1 MQCSFA
7 TVGVKLQIFDVLM
20 PATPTAHAMTP
31 AEIGPLVVADIG
43 GTNARFGWVER
54 AGQVP
59 VEVQTLPAAA
69 FEGPGE
75 AMRHYLAALPPGL
88 RAQAQGRGLH
98 AGWALATAVSG
109 DEVVMTNNHWRF
121 SRREEAQR
129 LALENLR
136 VFNDFEALA
145 SSLPHLTPHQLRSW
159 DGRMPSLQGPLAVI
173 GPGTGLGVAGMVPT
187 RAGWQPLAGEGGHM
201 TLTAHD
207 AFEDEVLR
215 HARTVW
221 PHVSAERLLSGI
233 GLPLLHE
240 AVCRVHGEPV
250 QPTKTEEVVAQGLA
264 GHVAARRTLEVF
276 CAMLGGFVG
285 NVALALGARGGVF
298 IGGGLVPRLGELFF
312 ESEFRQRF
320 ESKGRLS
327 SYVAEMPTVLITD
340 TLAALQGVSS
350 AMAQGL
356 D

>member
-1 MQCSFA
+1 
-7 TVGVKLQIFDVLM
+7 M
-20 PATPTAHAMTP
+20 PALPP
-31 AEIGPLVVADIG
+31 ADLGPLVVADIG

-54 AGQVP
+54 AGEVP
-59 VEVQTLPAAA
+59 VEVQTLPAAE

-75 AMRHYLAALPPGL
+75 AMRHYLAALPAGL
-88 RAQAQGRGLH
+88 RAEAQQRGLH

-109 DEVVMTNNHWRF
+109 DEVVMTNNRWRF

-129 LALENLR
+129 LALQNLR

-145 SSLPHLTPHQLRSW
+145 CSLPHLTPAQLRSW

-187 RAGWQPLAGEGGHM
+187 RAGWQPLPGEGGHM
-201 TLTAHD
+201 TLSAHD

-240 AVCRVHGEPV
+240 AVCHATGAPVHAL
-250 QPTKTEEVVAQGLA
+250 KTEEVVAQGLA
-264 GHVAARRTLEVF
+264 GQASARRTLQVF
-276 CAMLGGFVG
+276 CAMLGGFAG
-285 NVALALGARGGVF
+285 NVALTLGAHGGVF

-320 ESKGRLS
+320 EHKGRFS
-327 SYVAEMPTVLITD
+327 SYLAEMPTVLITD

-350 AMAQGL
+350 AMAQAW

>member
-1 MQCSFA
+1 
-7 TVGVKLQIFDVLM
+7 M
-20 PATPTAHAMTP
+20 PALPP
-31 AEIGPLVVADIG
+31 AKIGPLVVADIG

-54 AGQVP
+54 AGEVP
-59 VEVQTLPAAA
+59 VEVQTLPAAE

-75 AMRHYLAALPPGL
+75 AMRHYLAALPAGL
-88 RAQAQGRGLH
+88 RAQAQRGGLS

-121 SRREEAQR
+121 SRREEAKR
-129 LALENLR
+129 LALQNLR

-145 SSLPHLTPHQLRSW
+145 CSLPHLSPGQLRSW

-187 RAGWQPLAGEGGHM
+187 RAGWQPLPGEGGHM
-201 TLTAHD
+201 TLSAHD
-207 AFEDEVLR
+207 TFEDEVLR

-240 AVCRVHGEPV
+240 AVCHATGAPA
-250 QPTKTEEVVAQGLA
+250 QALKTEEVVAQGLA
-264 GHVAARRTLEVF
+264 GQASARRTLQVF
-276 CAMLGGFVG
+276 CAMLGGFAG
-285 NVALALGARGGVF
+285 NVALTLGAHGGVF

-320 ESKGRLS
+320 EHKGRFS

-350 AMAQGL
+350 AMAQAR